1 MSNSLLTISMITKE
15 SLRIL
20 ANNFG
25 FTQGVN
31 RQYDDAFANSGA
43 KIGSVINIR
52 KPVRY
57 TTTSGPAL
65 QIQDVTDQSVA
76 LTLGTQQHVGF
87 QFNSKDMTLSIDEF
101 SDRYLKPAVNALANK
116 IDYDGMAQYLNVF
129 NSVGTPGTTP
139 SAALTYLQAM
149 QKLDENATPMD
160 GNRSVVINP
169 AAQACT
175 VDSLKGL
182 FQSTEKIKQQYEKGR
197 MGEAFGFTFKMD
209 QNVQSRTVGALGG
222 SGLAN
227 CATAQ
232 SGASIITSGWSNSV
246 TNLLLAGDIITFG
259 TSGNSNAV
267 YAVNPVSFQS
277 TGSLKQFVVTANVTS
292 NATGF
297 ATIPISPAIV
307 TSGPYQNVSQ
317 AIPNSAAI
325 TVSGTGG
332 VVTAQNLAYH
342 RDAFVL
348 GMADLELPRGIEM
361 AARASDP
368 ETGLSLRIVRAYDI
382 VNDQHPCR
390 IDVLYGWQTVYPE
403 LACRIQG

>member
-1 MSNSLLTISMITKE
+1 MITKE

-20 ANNFG
+20 SNQLG
-25 FTQGVN
+25 FAKGVN
-31 RQYDDAFANSGA
+31 RQYDSSFANSGA

-57 TTTSGPAL
+57 VTTNGPAL

-101 SDRYLKPAVNALANK
+101 GDRYLKPAINALANK
-116 IDYDGMAQYLNVF
+116 IDYDGLTLASNGTIA
-129 NSVGTPGTTP
+129 NAVGAPGTTP
-139 SAALTYLQAM
+139 SSALTYLQAM
-149 QKLDENATPMD
+149 QKLDENATPFD
-160 GNRSVVINP
+160 GQRSVVINP
-169 AAQACT
+169 AAMACT
-175 VDSLKGL
+175 VDALKGL
-182 FQSTEKIKQQYEKGR
+182 FQSSEKISSQYEKGR
-197 MGEAFGFTFKMD
+197 MGEAFGFMFKMD
-209 QNVQSRTVGALGG
+209 QNVQAHTVGALGG
-222 SGLAN
+222 SGAAN

-232 SGASIITSGWSNSV
+232 SGASIITNGWTANV

-259 TSGNSNAV
+259 TSGQSNAV
-267 YAVNPVSFQS
+267 YNVNPVSFQS
-277 TGSLKQFVVTANVTS
+277 TGVLKQFVVTANVS
-292 NATGF
+292 SISAGA
-297 ATIPISPAIV
+297 ATIPISPALV
-307 TSGPYQNVSQ
+307 ATGAYQNASQ

-325 TVSGTGG
+325 AVLGAANVVSPC
-332 VVTAQNLAYH
+332 NIAYH

-348 GMADLELPRGIEM
+348 GMADLELPRGVEM

-368 ETGLSLRIVRAYDI
+368 EAGLSLRIVRDYDI

-390 IDVLYGWQTVYPE
+390 IDVLYGWQAVYPE